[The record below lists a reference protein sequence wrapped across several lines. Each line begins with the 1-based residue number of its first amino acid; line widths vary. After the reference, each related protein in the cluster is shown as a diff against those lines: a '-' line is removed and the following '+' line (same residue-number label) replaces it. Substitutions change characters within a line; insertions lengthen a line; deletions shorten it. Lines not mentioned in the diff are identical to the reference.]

1 MDANLIQKLTDL
13 VAVLKGENK
22 TNLVDLGMK
31 ALQSF
36 KDGKPADAMTSL
48 LAASKLD
55 SRFTEFLGKGGEAVS
70 QLSGIAQ
77 AASGLLGKL
86 G

>member
-1 MDANLIQKLTDL
+1 MDATLIQKLTDL
-13 VAVLKGENK
+13 INVLKGENK
-22 TNLVDLGMK
+22 TQLVDLGLK

-36 KDGKPADAMTSL
+36 KAGNPADAMTSL

-55 SRFTEFLGKGGEAVS
+55 ERFTEFLGKGGEAVKG
-70 QLSGIAQ
+70 LSGIAQ

>member
-1 MDANLIQKLTDL
+1 MDATLILNLTDL
-13 VAVLKGENK
+13 NNVLQRE
-22 TNLVDLGMK
+22 TTTQLVDLGLK

-36 KDGKPADAMTSL
+36 KAGNPADAMTSL

-55 SRFTEFLGKGGEAVS
+55 ERFTEFLGKGGEAVKG
-70 QLSGIAQ
+70 LSGIAQ